1 MSSNEFLKGRGAQK
15 NTDNRF
21 LQHVFEMR
29 DDFLE
34 FCRLEGEE
42 YESNKTQYIPIFPKT
57 IVNKVNSPDVGMG
70 YSMNPYQG
78 CEHGCIYCYARN
90 THEYWGYSAGLDF
103 ERRILVKKAAPQL
116 LEAKIKHKNWKA
128 HTIVLSGNTDCYQPA
143 ERKFEITRKCL
154 DVFLKY
160 RHPVGIITKNALVL
174 RDLDILRELNEHQL
188 IGVNVSVTSLS
199 EKTRRKLEPRTASI
213 QKRLKT
219 IQVLSENKIP
229 VNAMLAPMIPGINSH
244 ELLPLAK
251 AVADHG
257 ALSFGLT
264 VVRLNGAIGQIF
276 SDWIKKAMPDRAEK
290 VLHQIQDC
298 HGGTVNDSR
307 FGTRTKGEGKIAEQ
321 VHEMAYIAKKR
332 YFKDRNFPVLNT
344 ALHEQ
349 YKDGQMRLFY
359 SSNSLETKNGPD
371 WAILI

>member
-1 MSSNEFLKGRGAQK
+1 MVSNEFIKGRGAQK
-15 NTDNRF
+15 NTANRF
-21 LQHVFEMR
+21 LEQVFEVR

-34 FCRLEGEE
+34 FCRIEGEE
-42 YESNKTQYIPIFPKT
+42 AESNKTEYIPIFPKT
-57 IVNKVNSPDVGMG
+57 MVNKVDSPDVGMA

-78 CEHGCIYCYARN
+78 CEHGCVYCYARN
-90 THEYWGYSAGLDF
+90 SHEYWGYSAGLDF
-103 ERRILVKKAAPQL
+103 ERRILVKKSAPAL
-116 LEAKIKHKNWKA
+116 LEAKIKSKKWQA
-128 HTIVLSGNTDCYQPA
+128 QTIVLSGNTDCYQPA
-143 ERKFEITRKCL
+143 EQKFEITRKCL
-154 DVFLKY
+154 EVFLKY

-174 RDLDILRELNEHQL
+174 RDLDLLRELNEHQL
-188 IGVNVSVTSLS
+188 IGVNISVTSLS

-219 IQVLSENKIP
+219 IQVLSENGIP

-264 VVRLNGAIGQIF
+264 VVRLNGAIGQLF

-307 FGTRTKGEGKIAEQ
+307 FGTRSKGEGKIAEQ
-321 VHEMAYIAKKR
+321 IHKMAHIAKTK
-332 YFKDRNFPVLNT
+332 YFQGRSFPKLNT

-349 YKDGQMRLFY
+349 YKDGQMKLF
-359 SSNSLETKNGPD
+359 
-371 WAILI
+371 